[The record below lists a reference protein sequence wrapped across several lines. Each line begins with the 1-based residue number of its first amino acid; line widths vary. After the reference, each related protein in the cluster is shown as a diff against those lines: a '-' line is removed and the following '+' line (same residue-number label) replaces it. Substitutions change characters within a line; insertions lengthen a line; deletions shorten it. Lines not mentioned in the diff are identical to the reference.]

1 MRASNTI
8 DIDGGLPVV
17 TVLNRQRGVSVNLT
31 YLRDAARVALRL
43 CAPLRGGGAPV
54 LMSLEEVVVTCV
66 SDKRIDRVH
75 RDFMAVAGATDV
87 ITFEHGDI
95 LISADTADREARARG
110 HSVSEELLLYIVHG
124 FLHLNGYNDLVESER
139 LHMHAVQ
146 DEVWKEVGG
155 QMTRPAC

>member
-1 MRASNTI
+1 M
-8 DIDGGLPVV
+8 

-95 LISADTADREARARG
+95 LISADTADREARAGAGGGGGRG
-110 HSVSEELLLYIVHG
+110 AGGVARARRG
-124 FLHLNGYNDLVESER
+124 ARPGAGR
-139 LHMHAVQ
+139 LAP
-146 DEVWKEVGG
+146 KASG
-155 QMTRPAC
+155 C

>member
-1 MRASNTI
+1 
-8 DIDGGLPVV
+8 
-17 TVLNRQRGVSVNLT
+17 
-31 YLRDAARVALRL
+31 
-43 CAPLRGGGAPV
+43 
-54 LMSLEEVVVTCV
+54 MSLEEVVVTCV

-124 FLHLNGYNDLVESER
+124 FLHLKGYNDLVESER

-146 DEVWKEVGG
+146 DEVWKEVVG